1 MVLDLD
7 RLHFNFTSSIFFSLD
22 REGEMNGIHYHFVSI
37 GDMEK
42 AVERGEFIEYAR
54 VHSNMYGTSIKS
66 VQTVSFVDQL
76 TS

>member
-1 MVLDLD
+1 MTSIDFIFIVHPRIFSTID
-7 RLHFNFTSSIFFSLD
+7 RD
-22 REGEMNGIHYHFVSI
+22 GEINGIHYHFVNI

-66 VQTVSFVDQL
+66 VQTVSFGDKL
-76 TS
+76 HS